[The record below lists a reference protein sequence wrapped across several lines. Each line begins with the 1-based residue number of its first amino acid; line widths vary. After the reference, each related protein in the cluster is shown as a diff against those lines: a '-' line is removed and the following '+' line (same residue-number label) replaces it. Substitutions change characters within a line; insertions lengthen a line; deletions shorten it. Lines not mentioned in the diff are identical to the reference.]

1 MAPTYPLEKFTKRVV
16 FPTDPTS
23 RRDIQDEID
32 ATREAVYA
40 QMLAVKEG
48 KKVEEED
55 KRREEI
61 DMLSQIKES
70 LQMANQKKRNLLFQ
84 ERRYLDE
91 ENDANIRHR
100 SQ

>member
-1 MAPTYPLEKFTKRVV
+1 
-16 FPTDPTS
+16 
-23 RRDIQDEID
+23 
-32 ATREAVYA
+32 
-40 QMLAVKEG
+40 MLAVKEG
-48 KKVEEED
+48 KKVEKED

>member
-1 MAPTYPLEKFTKRVV
+1 
-16 FPTDPTS
+16 
-23 RRDIQDEID
+23 
-32 ATREAVYA
+32 
-40 QMLAVKEG
+40 MLAVKEG

-100 SQ
+100 S